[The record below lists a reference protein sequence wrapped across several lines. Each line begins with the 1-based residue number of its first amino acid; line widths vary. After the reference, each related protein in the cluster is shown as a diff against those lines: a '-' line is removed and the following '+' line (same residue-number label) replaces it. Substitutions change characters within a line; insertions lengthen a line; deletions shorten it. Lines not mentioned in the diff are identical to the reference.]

1 MRKIEKEIKV
11 TRYVAFDGTEFETE
25 TACLNYEGSA
35 FGLLIQQ
42 LENCIINTSVLPDG
56 RKCYCLVPKT
66 RHDIFV
72 IGQILKMAGKYTP
85 CPDVYEHL
93 SLLTVRLNCN
103 TVEEADVSNLE
114 DYIKEVSDGA
124 FAVVSAIKMSAK
136 VKQ

>member
-1 MRKIEKEIKV
+1 MRKIEKEITV
-11 TRYVAFDGTEFETE
+11 TLYEAFDGTEFKTD

-35 FGLLIQQ
+35 FGMLLQQ
-42 LENCIINTSVLPDG
+42 LENCILSASVLPDG

-72 IGQILKMAGKYTP
+72 IEQIYKMAGKDAP
-85 CPDVYEHL
+85 CPNVCEHL

-103 TVEEADVSNLE
+103 TVEDVDVSNLE
-114 DYIKEVSDGA
+114 NYIKEVSDGA
-124 FAVVSAIKMSAK
+124 FAVVSAIKKSAK